1 MVTKVE
7 NITLEFN
14 EMINSNAYITWRKY
28 NQFLEK
34 YEHIFKEASNN
45 SALQDIA
52 NNGYQKIEEHNNLLI
67 NKKLILEQDYFDN
80 IFKNIDANILLDEE
94 QRKAILEEEDY
105 SLIIAGA
112 GSGKTTTMPLK

>member
-52 NNGYQKIEEHNNLLI
+52 NNGM
-67 NKKLILEQDYFDN
+67 
-80 IFKNIDANILLDEE
+80 
-94 QRKAILEEEDY
+94 AI
-105 SLIIAGA
+105 A
-112 GSGKTTTMPLK
+112 